1 MAADSEHVL
10 ASSSCTVF
18 WRCQSTKE
26 SWHQKQNK
34 KKKNRQIPKS
44 ISGLGH
50 SAWWFFEG
58 GEQFTRLWLH
68 FCWESNKEKQRSYE
82 RKGIQVSKRNRTTIG
97 FTNGKNE
104 DDSST
109 IAKGARV
116 TVLLSIINHQPRQ
129 QHPGNWSQEGL
140 KNTRWKK
147 SEMGKTREKWDE
159 KGFKEFECETSW
171 VRSLDKDKEQ
181 TDRENRNM
189 KNKSLWLGEWGEVL
203 CTKCT
208 LCLVREFK

>member
-1 MAADSEHVL
+1 MYCFLKMSKHKGEL
-10 ASSSCTVF
+10 TN
-18 WRCQSTKE
+18 
-26 SWHQKQNK
+26 KQNK

-109 IAKGARV
+109 IVKGAPV
-116 TVLLSIINHQPRQ
+116 IVPLSIWIHQPRQ
-129 QHPGNWSQEGL
+129 QYPGNWSQDAKDIKVIPSREHKMKEVRDGQDQRE
-140 KNTRWKK
+140 TRWKGLQRIWVWNLL
-147 SEMGKTREKWDE
+147 SQE
-159 KGFKEFECETSW
+159 SW
-171 VRSLDKDKEQ
+171 QRQ
-181 TDRENRNM
+181 RTDRQRKQKHEEQV
-189 KNKSLWLGEWGEVL
+189 S
-203 CTKCT
+203 
-208 LCLVREFK
+208 LVRWMRRSIVYQVHFMPCAWIQVRMIGS